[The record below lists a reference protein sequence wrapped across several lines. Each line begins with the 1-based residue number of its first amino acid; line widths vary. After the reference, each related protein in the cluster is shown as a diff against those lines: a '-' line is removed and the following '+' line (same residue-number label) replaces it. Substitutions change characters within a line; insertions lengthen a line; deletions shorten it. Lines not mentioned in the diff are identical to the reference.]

1 MVVFYV
7 VKLGQSHQPL
17 RVLKE
22 LVLAEVFV
30 IVFVPFV
37 HYYHELHSTHMYIY
51 IFNYIQSSFSYL
63 SYLGGIVATSA

>member
-1 MVVFYV
+1 MNDVYDST
-7 VKLGQSHQPL
+7 LSL

-30 IVFVPFV
+30 IVFVLVPFV
-37 HYYHELHSTHMYIY
+37 HYYHELHSTHMCIY
-51 IFNYIQSSFSYL
+51 IFNYIYRVVFSYL